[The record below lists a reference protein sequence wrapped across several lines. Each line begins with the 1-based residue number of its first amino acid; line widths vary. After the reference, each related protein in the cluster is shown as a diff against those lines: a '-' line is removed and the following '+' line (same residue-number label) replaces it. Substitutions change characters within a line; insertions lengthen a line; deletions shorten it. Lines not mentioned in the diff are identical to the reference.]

1 LVKRKKKKRSMP
13 SMMKVQVKWQK
24 STFDEVE
31 VDTSQPPS
39 LFKMQ
44 LFSLTGVPPERQKI
58 MLKGGMLKDDSDWSK
73 LKVKPGQRLMMMG
86 TAGPIPTAPAGGP
99 EQDVDME
106 ENNKNKGSAL
116 SGGKGE
122 SGADAAAAFK
132 PPCGLDNLGNTCYMN
147 ATMQCLF
154 SITELKQALK
164 KYNSTS
170 TLDSS
175 ANLTTA
181 ARDLFNRMEMQPG
194 SSQMQSGS
202 TKSDAFDEDDAEM
215 MYEEQ
220 SVSPNQFLTCLRQKF
235 PQFAQQGTG
244 GLYMQQDAEECY
256 SQILHTFREK
266 LDTTESDEGKVI
278 QNLFG
283 IEMETK
289 LVCEESKE
297 EVKEVQT
304 VYTFKCNISKEVNH
318 LHDGFRLSLCEDREK
333 HSTALNRMSLFK
345 GVSRI
350 TTLPEYLS
358 VQLVRFLYRRDT
370 QQKAKILRRVGF
382 PLQMLDVFE
391 FCSEEQKQKLQVRRD
406 VWQKREDAKAELMK
420 KQKKQKTNGQQSGTG
435 ASALGDLDEESA
447 KLIEKDFDPAL
458 AGHTGFYDLHAI
470 VTHKGR
476 IADSGH
482 YVGWVKKKDQWVEFD
497 DDKVYPITDEDVQK
511 LDGGGDWHMAYLC
524 IYKARLA

>member
-1 LVKRKKKKRSMP
+1 
-13 SMMKVQVKWQK
+13 
-24 STFDEVE
+24 
-31 VDTSQPPS
+31 
-39 LFKMQ
+39 
-44 LFSLTGVPPERQKI
+44 
-58 MLKGGMLKDDSDWSK
+58 
-73 LKVKPGQRLMMMG
+73 
-86 TAGPIPTAPAGGP
+86 
-99 EQDVDME
+99 
-106 ENNKNKGSAL
+106 
-116 SGGKGE
+116 
-122 SGADAAAAFK
+122 
-132 PPCGLDNLGNTCYMN
+132 
-147 ATMQCLF
+147 
-154 SITELKQALK
+154 
-164 KYNSTS
+164 
-170 TLDSS
+170 
-175 ANLTTA
+175 
-181 ARDLFNRMEMQPG
+181 
-194 SSQMQSGS
+194 
-202 TKSDAFDEDDAEM
+202 M
-215 MYEEQ
+215 MYEEH
-220 SVSPNQFLTCLRQKF
+220 SVAPSQFLTCLRQKF
-235 PQFAQQGTG
+235 PQFAQQGAG

-266 LDTTESDEGKVI
+266 LDTNNNTAMDAGESHPSNTSTTTTTNGNGNEDGKII
-278 QNLFG
+278 QKLFG
-283 IEMETK
+283 IELETK

-297 EVKEVQT
+297 EVKETQT
-304 VYTFKCNISKEVNH
+304 VYTFKCNISQEVNH

-391 FCSEEQKQKLQVRRD
+391 FCSDEQKQKLQVRRD

-420 KQKKQKTNGQQSGTG
+420 KQKKQKTTSSSSGGSVGGGGDAGG
-435 ASALGDLDEESA
+435 AGDLDEESA
-447 KLIEKDFDPAL
+447 KLIEKDFDPKL

-482 YVGWVKKKDQWVEFD
+482 YVGWVKKGNQWVEFD
-497 DDKVYPITDEDVQK
+497 DDKVYPITDEDIQK